1 MKLHTLYREY
11 QTTEVLEGSPYA
23 FFFLF
28 WFTKLLT
35 LVQRKSEWFNN
46 VSHKIYS
53 SVSRS
58 EFVIKNNGGVFVV
71 QPFDDSTT
79 ICADYFERDIRDWLL
94 TPAVKNVFVDI
105 GANRGIYS
113 IRAPQKYGYQTVHA
127 LEPNK
132 EMFDV
137 LARNIQLNNLEE
149 IVTCH
154 NLAAGK
160 ETSTAHFSVDPMHKG
175 GGKIVSATDSD
186 TFDVSVA
193 SLDTILQAFPA
204 QEISFIKIDT
214 EGFEFDVLAGMS
226 VVLDGMT
233 DGACIMIE
241 TTELTKL
248 VGKLAPFGFT
258 YMKSQSADHLFIKKV
273 NAVDY
278 SS

>member
-1 MKLHTLYREY
+1 
-11 QTTEVLEGSPYA
+11 
-23 FFFLF
+23 
-28 WFTKLLT
+28 
-35 LVQRKSEWFNN
+35 
-46 VSHKIYS
+46 
-53 SVSRS
+53 
-58 EFVIKNNGGVFVV
+58 VIKNNGGVFVV

-79 ICADYFERDIRDWLL
+79 ICANYFERDIRDWLL
-94 TPAVKNVFVDI
+94 TPTVKNVFVDI

-137 LARNIQLNNLEE
+137 LTRNIQLNKLEE

-160 ETSTAHFSVDPMHKG
+160 ETSTVQFSVDPMHKG

-193 SLDTILQAFPA
+193 SLDTILQAVPA

-214 EGFEFDVLAGMS
+214 EGFEFDVLS
-226 VVLDGMT
+226 GMT
-233 DGACIMIE
+233 AVLNGMTTGACMMIE
-241 TTELTKL
+241 TTELMKL
-248 VGKLAPFGFT
+248 VTLLKPFNFILA
-258 YMKSQSADHLFIKKV
+258 KSQNEDHLFIKK
-273 NAVDY
+273 AQ
-278 SS
+278 S